1 VSAVS
6 APVDN
11 DGHSRRPTVVGND
24 NREVTL
30 ADRLKN
36 RVALVTGSGRGI
48 GEAIAR
54 RFSQEGAQVWV
65 ADIEEAAARTVVAS
79 LEGAVHA
86 RVDITDSR
94 SVGALAERI
103 GERHGRLDILVNNAA
118 ILDMTPYKSLTIE
131 SFMHVHDVNLNGM
144 VRVTLAMVPLLRKC
158 AGGARILNLASV
170 NGIRGSRD
178 SLSYS
183 TAKGGVINLTRCLA
197 SELAPDG
204 INVNAIAPG
213 FIRTRMSVLPDGSVE
228 QETDWFNYIY
238 VKHRRIPL
246 AKGGVPDDIAGP
258 ALFFCSE
265 DSRYVTGQ
273 ILPVDGGM
281 MSTL

>member
-1 VSAVS
+1 
-6 APVDN
+6 
-11 DGHSRRPTVVGND
+11 
-24 NREVTL
+24 L

-86 RVDITDSR
+86 QVDITDSR

>member
-1 VSAVS
+1 MAQ
-6 APVDN
+6 
-11 DGHSRRPTVVGND
+11 
-24 NREVTL
+24 
-30 ADRLKN
+30 RLKDK
-36 RVALVTGSGRGI
+36 VALVTGSGRGI
-48 GEAIAR
+48 GESIAR
-54 RFSQEGAQVWV
+54 RFAQEGAQVWV
-65 ADIEEAAARTVVAS
+65 ADVDEAAGRATAAS
-79 LEGAVHA
+79 LEGAMYA
-86 RVDITDSR
+86 QVDITDSR
-94 SVGALAERI
+94 SVAALAGRIDERN
-103 GERHGRLDILVNNAA
+103 GRLDILVNNAA
-118 ILDMTPYKSLTIE
+118 ILDMTPYQDLTIE
-131 SFMHVHDVNLNGM
+131 SFMRVHDVNLNGM
-144 VRVTLAMVPLLRKC
+144 VRVTLAMVPLMRKC
-158 AGGARILNLASV
+158 VAGARILNIASV